1 MLSMEAVQLVFVSGL
16 KTQNCV
22 RPESRGSTA
31 LILSCRCAIYVT
43 SPCTPVQANEQ
54 LRCYLHV
61 VAVTCMLSLRCYLH
75 VVAALLPA
83 CRRCYLHVVAV
94 TCMLSLRYHLHVV
107 AATCTLSLRCYLHV
121 VAVTCMLAIWL
132 WAHWLPYGCGSIGC
146 HMAVGPLV
154 AKWMWAHWLPYGCGP
169 IGCPMAV
176 QGRTY

>member
-61 VAVTCMLSLRCYLH
+61 VAVTCMLSLR
-75 VVAALLPA
+75 
-83 CRRCYLHVVAV
+83 
-94 TCMLSLRYHLHVV
+94 YHLHVV

-154 AKWMWAHWLPYGCGP
+154 AIWMWAHWLPYGCGP

>member
-94 TCMLSLRYHLHVV
+94 TCML
-107 AATCTLSLRCYLHV
+107 
-121 VAVTCMLAIWL
+121 AIWL
-132 WAHWLPYGCGSIGC
+132 WAHWLPN
-146 HMAVGPLV
+146 
-154 AKWMWAHWLPYGCGP
+154 GCGP
-169 IGCPMAV
+169 IGCHMDVGPLVALWLC
-176 QGRTY
+176 RDALTSSFAKILFK

>member
-75 VVAALLPA
+75 VVA
-83 CRRCYLHVVAV
+83 
-94 TCMLSLRYHLHVV
+94 
-107 AATCTLSLRCYLHV
+107 
-121 VAVTCMLAIWL
+121 VTCMLAIWL
-132 WAHWLPYGCGSIGC
+132 WAHWLPYGCGPIGC
-146 HMAVGPLV
+146 QMDVGPLV
-154 AKWMWAHWLPYGCGP
+154 AIWMWAHWLPYGCAGTHLLAALLRFFSSEVLKLNTTP
-169 IGCPMAV
+169 SGL
-176 QGRTY
+176 

>member
-75 VVAALLPA
+75 VVAVTCMLSLLPA
-83 CRRCYLHVVAV
+83 CCRCAITCMLSLLPARCRCAV
-94 TCMLSLRYHLHVV
+94 TCMLSLLPACWPYGCGPIGCHM
-107 AATCTLSLRCYLHV
+107 
-121 VAVTCMLAIWL
+121 AVGPLVAIWL
-132 WAHWLPYGCGSIGC
+132 WAHWLPYGCGPIGC
-146 HMAVGPLV
+146 HMDVGPLV
-154 AKWMWAHWLPYGCGP
+154 A
-169 IGCPMAV
+169 I
-176 QGRTY
+176 